1 MLVAPAMLI
10 HVLKV
15 KMYPCR
21 RPSSA
26 SLRGKGWEEPV
37 WRSNQLTYCKMKYA
51 LYNQGCAADL
61 VAVMS
66 GERPSLFTGS
76 FNPYLDSSQI

>member
-37 WRSNQLTYCKMKYA
+37 WR
-51 LYNQGCAADL
+51 
-61 VAVMS
+61 
-66 GERPSLFTGS
+66 
-76 FNPYLDSSQI
+76 